1 METIYF
7 TYDDLKKFLLS
18 KQMHF
23 TKKYEKQSQQ
33 RNIALQFKELQLIGK
48 RKVLFISQ
56 LQEISMPNDAFFP
69 QLRTL
74 YGVPAGL
81 LVSRNEIFDYNPKN
95 TKDELQA
102 FDIFY
107 LAQRRA
113 FLYAA
118 VWGIKT
124 LDLSRVELFFN
135 SYLKKISPPTVTLYY
150 SLLENIAQ
158 LQQLPIQ
165 KPSIETINDT
175 VSDYQLIWFGKIVG
189 KTLLNGN
196 KMTVKQREWFIN
208 INSKDIKKGE
218 KLFGDAYLLIIAYRL
233 VMMMYN
239 ADRMNVAT
247 GMQLVTQLTDIHPN
261 DKTNILLLTLLIIGI
276 LDKKADNYFMV
287 AGATQLFTSIEK
299 NTFEFL
305 QTRNFESFD
314 FNGFDAVKDAM
325 LQKHENC
332 VAYYQMKNP
341 NISHKQWELFNID
354 GQTKWPDVLPL
365 IKPADIIHFLFN
377 NDKVFSMDTFFNKTL
392 IITSN
397 EQFYMLLKNAANV
410 VFYDG
415 VIFRSNVAHWEKNQP
430 IYIDNDEW
438 KAKFSFLSK
447 KIMNSNDT
455 FKHLHDEWVL
465 ITSDFKLP
473 TLSQTMLLKMAEVC
487 HPTSIYIFNFNS
499 NLNNIGLKWNKASN
513 IKKDL
518 FSEEHENTGL
528 AKSDFQSQIET
539 MFAPAK
545 VRIISKSKEDLPW
558 EMVATGINVL
568 QKTTLNKCLII
579 ETRFDDKLKI
589 DYEII
594 MRSFSDIIV
603 YDEEQRYMF
612 MNL

>member
-7 TYDDLKKFLLS
+7 TYDDLKRFLLS
-18 KQMHF
+18 KQMCF

-332 VAYYQMKNP
+332 VAYYKMKNP
-341 NISHKQWELFNID
+341 NISNKQFELYHND
-354 GQTKWPDVLPL
+354 KQTKCPDVLPL
-365 IKPADIIHFLFN
+365 INPTDIIDFLN
-377 NDKVFSMDTFFNKTL
+377 KSNKVFSIRNTLNKTL

-397 EQFYMLLKNAANV
+397 EQFYFSLKNASNV

-415 VIFRSNVAHWEKNQP
+415 VILRGNVSNWKKNQP
-430 IYIDNDEW
+430 IYIDKDDL
-438 KAKFSFLSK
+438 KTKFSFLSK
-447 KIMNSNDT
+447 ELMNSNNIFND
-455 FKHLHDEWVL
+455 LHDEWVL

-473 TLSQTMLLKMAEVC
+473 TLSQTMLLKMAERC

-499 NLNNIGLKWNKASN
+499 NSNKTEFTRNTYPN
-513 IKKDL
+513 IKIDL
-518 FSEEHENTGL
+518 FSEEYENTGL
-528 AKSDFQSQIET
+528 SKSDFQSKVESL
-539 MFAPAK
+539 FAPAK
-545 VRIISKSKEDLPW
+545 VRIISKSKEEGTW
-558 EMVATGINVL
+558 EMVAMGINVL
-568 QKTTLNKCLII
+568 QKTTLNKCTII
-579 ETRFDDKLKI
+579 ETRFEDKLKK